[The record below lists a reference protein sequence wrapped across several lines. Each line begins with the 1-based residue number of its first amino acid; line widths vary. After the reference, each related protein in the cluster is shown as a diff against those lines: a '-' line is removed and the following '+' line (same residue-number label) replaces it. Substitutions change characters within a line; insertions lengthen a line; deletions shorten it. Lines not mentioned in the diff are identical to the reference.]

1 MRLHQ
6 GCLRLIL
13 FVSLALLSTIV
24 GCMDELHRSV
34 SAKTFAPPISCQAQ
48 AAYSL
53 FQIRRQTSFANMA
66 FLRLGCALMLLF
78 YIENA
83 CAVRQGHVSE
93 VECKE
98 KLVVTAAKEYF
109 IIEAPTIFESPD
121 PAHPPPLTPSRTQTV
136 NSDPLTRKPLK
147 SVPTRPA
154 HATSPKAAAPKTAA
168 YSRDA
173 RV

>member
-1 MRLHQ
+1 MN
-6 GCLRLIL
+6 C
-13 FVSLALLSTIV
+13 IV
-24 GCMDELHRSV
+24 LCRQKHLHRQFHARLKQHPVFFRSGD
-34 SAKTFAPPISCQAQ
+34 
-48 AAYSL
+48 
-53 FQIRRQTSFANMA
+53 RRPLRNMA

-98 KLVVTAAKEYF
+98 KLVVTAAKQYF

-154 HATSPKAAAPKTAA
+154 HATSPKAAAPKTTA